1 MGPGKFPVQAE
12 TISVCCG
19 AEALPGFAGSTEDNG
34 LSLVELQHTRRVLS
48 KELKHSYV
56 KTSTI
61 TINVQACAQDVP
73 RLDVLQ
79 YTRST
84 MLPSYMQMEIHDTKM

>member
-12 TISVCCG
+12 TIGVYCG
-19 AEALPGFAGSTEDNG
+19 AEALAGSAGSAQDNG
-34 LSLVELQHTRRVLS
+34 LSLVEPQHTQHVLS
-48 KELKHSYV
+48 RQVEHSHV
-56 KTSTI
+56 KTSAI
-61 TINVQACAQDVP
+61 TMDIQGRAQDVP

-84 MLPSYMQMEIHDTKM
+84 ILPSYMQMEIHDTKM

>member
-12 TISVCCG
+12 TTSVYCG
-19 AEALPGFAGSTEDNG
+19 AEALAGFAGSTEDNG

-48 KELKHSYV
+48 RELEHSHV
-56 KTSTI
+56 KMSAI
-61 TINVQACAQDVP
+61 TMSIEGRAQDVP

>member
-12 TISVCCG
+12 TIGVYCG
-19 AEALPGFAGSTEDNG
+19 AEALAGSAGSAQDNG
-34 LSLVELQHTRRVLS
+34 LSLVELQHTQRVLS
-48 KELKHSYV
+48 RQIEHSHV
-56 KTSTI
+56 SMSAI
-61 TINVQACAQDVP
+61 TMSVQDCAQDVP

-79 YTRST
+79 YKRST